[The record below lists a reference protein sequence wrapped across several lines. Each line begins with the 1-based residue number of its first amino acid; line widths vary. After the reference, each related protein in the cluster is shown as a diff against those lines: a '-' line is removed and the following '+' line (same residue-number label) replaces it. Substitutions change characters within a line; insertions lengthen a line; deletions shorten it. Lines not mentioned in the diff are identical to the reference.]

1 MEEITIKYW
10 SPHGRQEET
19 KFQSGHTKI
28 DFVRRAAHRVDLS
41 NLNRCSNLQKLDLS
55 YNMLEELDL
64 SPLTGCTTLEEMK
77 LQSNHLTSVDLWPL
91 KDSLNL
97 KFIDVSE
104 NRMQGIDLT
113 PVIQH
118 TQTKLDSSVVVSVDN
133 ILRFVYRNVDLSKH
147 FQVVRTDGMSW
158 EVPPV
163 IMWNMYSKLADQ
175 YDWVHL
181 KERILLVLS
190 KMNPLHWYGSQRGLL
205 QGLDLSVIAGYDGD
219 PQLLLDNAVA
229 KMSYEEARQSI
240 FDTAVKLVQRQLDEG
255 GPTIFLDVEGMKDT
269 SASKLIP
276 QIVERRK
283 EEIENV
289 VLNVKGSKVDLKPLW
304 LTHYGFNIL
313 AAADMRFTTDLEGLR
328 MLHESF
334 AELDLKLTTENVTA
348 LTEFSNSDYSEGMQ
362 QHIFNF
368 VLDKILYDEL
378 LQEAI

>member
-1 MEEITIKYW
+1 MDEITIKYW

-19 KFQSGHTKI
+19 KFLSGHTKI

-41 NLNRCSNLQKLDLS
+41 NLSRCSNLQKLDLS

-64 SPLTGCTTLEEMK
+64 SPLAECKSLKEIN
-77 LQSNHLTSVDLWPL
+77 LQSNHLTSINLWPL

-97 KFIDVSE
+97 EFIDVSE

-118 TQTKLDSSVVVSVDN
+118 TQTRLDSSVVVSVDN
-133 ILRFVYRNVDLSKH
+133 ILRFVYRNVELSKH

-163 IMWNMYSKLADQ
+163 IMWNSYSKLSEQ
-175 YDWVHL
+175 YDWAEL
-181 KERILLVLS
+181 KERILLVLG
-190 KMNPLHWYGSQRGLL
+190 KMIPLNWYSAQRGLL
-205 QGLDLSVIAGYDGD
+205 QGLDLSVISGYDGD
-219 PQLLLDNAVA
+219 PLNLIDNAVA

-240 FDTAVKLVQRQLDEG
+240 FDSAVKLVQNQLERG
-255 GPTIFLDVEGMKDT
+255 GPTLFLDVEGMKDT

-276 QIVERRK
+276 LIVEKR
-283 EEIENV
+283 EDEIENV

-304 LTHYGFNIL
+304 ITHYGFNIL
-313 AAADMRFTTDLEGLR
+313 SAADMRFTTDLEGLR
-328 MLHESF
+328 MLRKSF
-334 AELDLKLTTENVTA
+334 SEIDLKLRTENVTS
-348 LTEFSNSDYSEGMQ
+348 LQEFSNSDYSEGMQ

-368 VLDKILYDEL
+368 VLDKILFDDL